1 MKKQTVYMTSILIL
15 VVLAVIFLAACGSS
29 NPTATAASSSAGSA
43 SSGQA
48 LMQERCT
55 VCHSLQ
61 RVTSSHM
68 SADRWKTTVERMVNN
83 GAQLSSQ
90 EQQTLVDYLAQNYK

>member
-1 MKKQTVYMTSILIL
+1 
-15 VVLAVIFLAACGSS
+15 
-29 NPTATAASSSAGSA
+29 
-43 SSGQA
+43 
-48 LMQERCT
+48 
-55 VCHSLQ
+55 
-61 RVTSSHM
+61 M